1 MTRDNLPFSL
11 RFSSPFVAAAIW
23 SLGACATPASAVKV
37 PTMPMQEALD
47 RTRDRGASTAADPP
61 PAGSVTA
68 AAGAAA
74 AEPPRPIITMPDV
87 RLAYLYEW
95 VDGEGNRHFGG
106 WVAIAVTPPRW
117 ILSDGDSVTI
127 EARPNQPPTAH
138 EKQP

>member
-1 MTRDNLPFSL
+1 MTRPRVWFRLSL
-11 RFSSPFVAAAIW
+11 AAAMIW
-23 SLGACATPASAVKV
+23 AVGACATPASAVKV

-47 RTRDRGASTAADPP
+47 RARERGAPSTAADPP
-61 PAGSVTA
+61 PAGSVV
-68 AAGAAA
+68 AGAGGVAT
-74 AEPPRPIITMPDV
+74 EPPRPIITMPDV

-127 EARPNQPPTAH
+127 EARPNQAPTAH

>member
-1 MTRDNLPFSL
+1 
-11 RFSSPFVAAAIW
+11 
-23 SLGACATPASAVKV
+23 
-37 PTMPMQEALD
+37 
-47 RTRDRGASTAADPP
+47 
-61 PAGSVTA
+61 
-68 AAGAAA
+68 
-74 AEPPRPIITMPDV
+74 MPDV